1 MNVDAIKTR
10 TEALELLDAELITI
24 HDYMTLCDLKGWD
37 R

>member
-1 MNVDAIKTR
+1 MNADAIKTR
-10 TEALELLDAELITI
+10 SEALELLDADMITI